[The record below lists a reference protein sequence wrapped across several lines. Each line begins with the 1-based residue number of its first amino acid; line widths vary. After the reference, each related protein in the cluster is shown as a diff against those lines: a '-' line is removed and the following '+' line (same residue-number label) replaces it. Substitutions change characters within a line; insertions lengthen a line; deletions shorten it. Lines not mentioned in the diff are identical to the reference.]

1 MNRRPTAA
9 LLLLAA
15 AALTGCVAVA
25 PETEASLG
33 DAARALRA
41 QQLIDPAAAVR
52 HQGVA
57 TRQDGR
63 AALEATD
70 RYVGTFKEPAPAN
83 VIAIP
88 VGAGTT
94 PGR

>member
-1 MNRRPTAA
+1 MNRRTIVA
-9 LLLLAA
+9 LLPLAA
-15 AALTGCVAVA
+15 ALGGCVAVA
-25 PETEASLG
+25 PATEASLG
-33 DAARALRA
+33 DASRALRA
-41 QQLIDPAAAVR
+41 QQLIDPAAPVR

-70 RYVGTFKEPAPAN
+70 RYLGTYKEPAPAN

-88 VGAGTT
+88 VGAGATSN
-94 PGR
+94 GR